1 MLSLK
6 SIPVLLA
13 AAVLLAACSTP
24 PPGNAFPEQS
34 WAHKPK
40 IKLLVGEIVVEQ
52 SYRDRVEPPN
62 AERQAPRTPSQ
73 EMRNWAQRRLLAAG
87 SGGRATLT
95 ISEGSI
101 LQTDL
106 PAGKG
111 TFSFFS
117 SSAARRFQ
125 GTLIASLTITNG
137 SGVTVGRVEAQAR
150 QTTELPQG
158 MSLNEREEAL
168 FDMVQ
173 ALLVNMDRE
182 MESQINRHLSDY
194 LVP

>member
-1 MLSLK
+1 MLSLRNL
-6 SIPVLLA
+6 PVL
-13 AAVLLAACSTP
+13 AVLFVLVTACSTP

-40 IKLLVGEIVVEQ
+40 IKLLVGEIAVEQ
-52 SYRDRVEPPN
+52 TYRDRVEPPH
-62 AERQAPRTPSQ
+62 AERQAPRTPSE

-95 ISEGSI
+95 IYEGSI

-106 PAGKG
+106 PADKG
-111 TFSFFS
+111 TFSFFNS
-117 SSAARRFQ
+117 TAARRFQ
-125 GTLIASLTITNG
+125 GTLVVALTITNA
-137 SGVTVGRVEAQAR
+137 SGVTVGRVEAEAR

-168 FDMVQ
+168 FEMVQ
-173 ALLVNMDRE
+173 ALLVSMDGE
-182 MESQINRHLSDY
+182 MEGQVRRHLSGY
-194 LVP
+194 IVP